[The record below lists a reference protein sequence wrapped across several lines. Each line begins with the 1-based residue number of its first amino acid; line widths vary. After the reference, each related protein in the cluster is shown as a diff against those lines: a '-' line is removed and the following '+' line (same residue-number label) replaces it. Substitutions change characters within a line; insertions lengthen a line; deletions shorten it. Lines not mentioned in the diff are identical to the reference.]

1 MRILITGI
9 QGQDGSILA
18 EKHLENGDEVWG
30 TASSR
35 NLAGR
40 AGYELLRAPLESL
53 EESSRIFDEIKPER
67 IYHLAAKHLASTNH
81 GLLNLDIMSEMYD
94 CHVQI
99 TRNILEW
106 QISNSS
112 CKSLIALSS
121 QMYTP
126 IAQSH
131 VINEESECNPQN
143 YYAATKF
150 EAMKLLQT
158 YRKNYNLRTYG
169 AILFNHT
176 STRSH
181 PDFLFP
187 YLARE
192 IANLI
197 KGTSTE
203 ISLSD
208 PNAMI
213 DICHADE
220 VCEGLYNLL
229 SYENACDVVFS
240 SGKLVRIA
248 DLITN
253 TLQILNFKGDYTVT
267 KSNNRQINQESLM
280 GDPLLAAKLINWK
293 VKLKP
298 EEIMV
303 EQVLRVVKI

>member
-18 EKHLENGDEVWG
+18 EKHLGKGDEVWG

-53 EESSRIFDEIKPER
+53 EESTRVFDEIKPER
-67 IYHLAAKHLASTNH
+67 IYHLAAKHFASTNH
-81 GLLNLDIMSEMYD
+81 GSLNLDVMSEMHD

-106 QISNSS
+106 QVSNSS

-126 IAQSH
+126 MARSQ
-131 VINEESECNPQN
+131 VINEESQCNPQN
-143 YYAATKF
+143 YYASTKF
-150 EAMKLLQT
+150 EAMKLLQF
-158 YRKNYNLRTYG
+158 YRKNYHVRTYG

-176 STRSH
+176 SARSR

-192 IANLI
+192 IANII

-213 DICHADE
+213 DICDADE

-229 SYENACDVVFS
+229 CYEKACDVVFS
-240 SGKLVRIA
+240 SGKLVA
-248 DLITN
+248 LTDLITN
-253 TLQILNFKGDYTVT
+253 TMQILNFQGNYTVT
-267 KSNNRQINQESLM
+267 KSGNRKINQESLV
-280 GDPLLAAKLINWK
+280 GDPSLAAKLINWK
-293 VKLKP
+293 VKLRP

-303 EQVLRVVKI
+303 KQVLKAVNN

>member
-1 MRILITGI
+1 MRIVITGI

-30 TASSR
+30 TASFPS
-35 NLAGR
+35 LSSSAS
-40 AGYELLRAPLESL
+40 YDLLRAPLESP
-53 EESSRIFDEIKPER
+53 EESSKILDEIKPDR
-67 IYHLAAKHLASTNH
+67 IYHLAAKHRASTNH
-81 GLLNLDIMSEMYD
+81 ESLNIDMRSKMYD
-94 CHVQI
+94 CHVKI
-99 TRNILEW
+99 TQNILEW
-106 QISNSS
+106 QISNSY

-126 IAQSH
+126 NAQSH
-131 VINEESECNPQN
+131 IINEESKCNPQN

-158 YRKNYNLRTYG
+158 YRMNYNLKTYG

-176 STRSH
+176 STRSR

-187 YLARE
+187 YLAKE
-192 IANLI
+192 IVNLI
-197 KGTSTE
+197 EGTSTE

-208 PNAMI
+208 PNGMI

-220 VCEGLYNLL
+220 VCDGLYNLL
-229 SYENACDVVFS
+229 FYDNACDVVFS

-253 TLQILNFKGDYTVT
+253 TLKILNFKGDYTVS
-267 KSNNRQINQESLM
+267 KSNNRRISQEPLM
-280 GDPLLAAKLINWK
+280 GDPSFAARIINWK
-293 VKLKP
+293 VKLNP
-298 EEIMV
+298 EDILL
-303 EQVLRVVKI
+303 EQVLRMVKI

>member
-9 QGQDGSILA
+9 QGQDGSILS
-18 EKHLENGDEVWG
+18 EKHLKKGDEVWG

-35 NLAGR
+35 NQVGS
-40 AGYELLRAPLESL
+40 AGYELLNAPLEST
-53 EESSRIFDEIKPER
+53 EESNRVFDEIKPER

-81 GLLNLDIMSEMYD
+81 KSLNLDMMRAMHD

-106 QISNSS
+106 QVSNSS

-126 IAQSH
+126 IARFH
-131 VINEESECNPQN
+131 VINEESECHPQN
-143 YYAATKF
+143 YYASTKF

-158 YRKNYNLRTYG
+158 YRKLYKLRTYG

-176 STRSH
+176 STRSR

-187 YLARE
+187 YLAKE
-192 IANLI
+192 IANLL

-203 ISLSD
+203 ITLSD

-213 DICHADE
+213 DICHAEE

-229 SYENACDVVFS
+229 SYEKACDIVFS

-248 DLITN
+248 DLIAN

-267 KSNNRQINQESLM
+267 KLDNLQIKQASLV
-280 GDPLLAAKLINWK
+280 GDPFLANRLIGWRA
-293 VKLKP
+293 KLKP
-298 EEIMV
+298 EEILV
-303 EQVLRVVKI
+303 EQVLGIVNI